1 MISIVAGDC
10 YVHSGCSV
18 SGCCIHYAK
27 KLLLVCFV
35 ADVINCLRSFGR
47 NTLSLSNKKAAAKR
61 VDEAASIMALI
72 SKQVIYID
80 GGGITKTS

>member
-1 MISIVAGDC
+1 M
-10 YVHSGCSV
+10 
-18 SGCCIHYAK
+18 
-27 KLLLVCFV
+27 